1 MIPPLRIFII
11 LWEFWWVVVGR
22 YDLCEALT
30 SHSRWDSCYFAAQLA
45 VVILPG
51 TFHSDLSFPPH
62 QERIPYLS
70 HTASKTSGALTIFLS
85 TALPD
90 PIPFVKPSLDDHMGQ
105 QGSQVPRVKTR
116 RGRTLG
122 AWEGSGAWG
131 CQVSDFWSE
140 GVGGAGEGFLLG
152 RAWGRGRK
160 TVLVSYETS

>member
-1 MIPPLRIFII
+1 MGF
-11 LWEFWWVVVGR
+11 WVGWWWWVDTICV
-22 YDLCEALT
+22 EALT

-70 HTASKTSGALTIFLS
+70 HTASKTSGALTVFLS

-105 QGSQVPRVKTR
+105 QGLQVPRVKTR
-116 RGRTLG
+116 RGRSLG
-122 AWEGSGAWG
+122 AWVGLGAAELVIFDQKGWG
-131 CQVSDFWSE
+131 WGLVRS
-140 GVGGAGEGFLLG
+140 LLG
-152 RAWGRGRK
+152 RVWGRGRE
-160 TVLVSYETS
+160 TVVSVLWI

>member
-1 MIPPLRIFII
+1 MTPQLSVFII
-11 LWEFWWVVVGR
+11 VWGFVWVVWGRGR
-22 YDLCEALT
+22 YDLCKAFT

-70 HTASKTSGALTIFLS
+70 HTASKTSGALTVFLS

-90 PIPFVKPSLDDHMGQ
+90 PIPFVNSSLDDHMGQ

-122 AWEGSGAWG
+122 LGSGTWG
-131 CQVSDFWSE
+131 CQASDFLSERE
-140 GVGGAGEGFLLG
+140 GVGQ
-152 RAWGRGRK
+152 
-160 TVLVSYETS
+160 VSVGKSMG